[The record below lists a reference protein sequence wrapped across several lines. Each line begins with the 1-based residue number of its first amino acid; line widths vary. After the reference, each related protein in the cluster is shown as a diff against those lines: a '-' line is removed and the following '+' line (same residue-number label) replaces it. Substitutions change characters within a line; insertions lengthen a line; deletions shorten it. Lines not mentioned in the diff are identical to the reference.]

1 MRLFYCLILCF
12 TLQSLSSSALAQPL
26 ALLPYPQQLELRPGH
41 FVFAQ
46 SLKVNTPAGHSELTD
61 AVGQFIR
68 QNNLGTMSEF
78 DTVKGADL
86 ILKLNTADSP
96 TPQQQE
102 KYSLEINSNQILLK
116 ASHHIGIL
124 RGLQT
129 LQQLIQRQSGQSLVP
144 NLKIEDEPRFSWRG
158 LLLDPARRFIPLA
171 DIKRQLD
178 LMAAVKLNVLHL
190 HLTDDQGWRFESK
203 RFPKLQRIGG
213 KDGYYTQ
220 QQLAD
225 LVLYAKERAIRI
237 VPEIDLPGHT
247 TALGLAYPELMTAP
261 APDTAEL
268 HWGVHP
274 AVLDPSKEQVYRF
287 LQQLLTEVAQVFPDP
302 YLHIGGDEVLP
313 DRWQQNPD
321 VQRFMRQHQLADA
334 GALQAYFN
342 RRVEQLLKPL
352 GKTMIGW
359 DEVLDDELAD
369 SVVVQ
374 SWRGTESL
382 YQAAAAGH
390 PAILSTGFYL
400 DQPQSASYHYRNEPL
415 PEPVAAPKKKELNH
429 WSGWNFQFERKRG
442 SAVTGTLYLAQLN
455 SGGQRAFIQ
464 FPDKVLI
471 EADQLQQQ
479 GTKLHFQFD
488 SWMGPVRARL
498 QLSQALQGDFI
509 VGNAPYPVTGQA
521 LALQQ
526 QNTLPLNFASP
537 LTQDAK
543 QRVLGGEI
551 ALWGELITPDLL
563 DIRLWPNGFA
573 VAERLWSAKNKT
585 DEQDFYQRLELV
597 QLWARAV
604 VGLKDQQQ
612 QLQGFK
618 QLIPVAY
625 VSALQTVAETL
636 EPAHYYHR
644 LHEKS
649 VAGLYH
655 QQAPLNQL
663 VDFLPAEHQVMRRFE
678 QDVALWLRQKKP
690 EQHKALQQQLQ
701 RWQQA
706 ALSLAEVRD
715 AAAKPLFTQIHDL
728 CQAGLVLTDR
738 IAKAQKISQLQA
750 HQLQQQLEQSEQIQ
764 QEMIIALHRAISTLV
779 QAAELQN

>member
-1 MRLFYCLILCF
+1 MRLFYCLSLCF
-12 TLQSLSSSALAQPL
+12 LLQWLPSTARAQQVALI
-26 ALLPYPQQLELRPGH
+26 PYPKQLILKQGH
-41 FVFAQ
+41 FVLAQ
-46 SLKVNTPAGHSELTD
+46 TFKVQIPVAQPELRRL
-61 AVGQFIR
+61 VGQFVQ
-68 QNNLGTMSEF
+68 QNNIGVMSEV
-78 DTVKGADL
+78 DRAKEADL
-86 ILKLNTADSP
+86 VIQIGTTTTVTAVL
-96 TPQQQE
+96 QQE
-102 KYSLEINSNQILLK
+102 AYSLEVNSNQILLS
-116 ASHHIGIL
+116 ASHSTGVL

-129 LQQLIQRQSGQSLVP
+129 LQQLIQRQSAQRLIP
-144 NLKIEDEPRFSWRG
+144 NLKIADEPRFGWRG

-203 RFPKLQRIGG
+203 AFPKLHLIGG

-220 QQLAD
+220 QQLTD
-225 LVLYAKERAIRI
+225 LVRYAKERGIRI
-237 VPEIDLPGHT
+237 VPEIDMPGHT

-261 APDTAEL
+261 APDKAEL

-274 AVLDPSKEQVYRF
+274 AVLDPSKEEVYRF

-313 DRWQQNPD
+313 ERWQHNSD
-321 VQRFMRQHQLADA
+321 VQRFMRQNKLADA

-415 PEPVAAPKKKELNH
+415 PEPVLAPEAKELQH

-442 SAVTGTLYLAQLN
+442 SAVTGSLYLLQLN
-455 SGGQRAFIQ
+455 SGAQRAFIQ

-471 EADQLQQQ
+471 EANTLQRQ

-488 SWMGPVRARL
+488 SWMGPVQARL
-498 QLSQALQGDFI
+498 QLNKQLQGEFI
-509 VGNAPYPVTGQA
+509 VGNAPYQATGQV

-526 QNTLPLNFASP
+526 QKALPLHFASP
-537 LTQDAK
+537 LTEAAK

-551 ALWGELITPDLL
+551 ALWGELITPDIL

-585 DEQDFYQRLELV
+585 DEQDFYQRLGQV
-597 QLWARAV
+597 QLWARDV

-612 QLQGFK
+612 QGQGFK
-618 QLIPVAY
+618 QLIPQAY
-625 VSALQTVAETL
+625 LSDLQIVAETL

-663 VDFLPAEHQVMRRFE
+663 VDFLPAEHQAMRRFE
-678 QDVALWLRQKKP
+678 QNLALWLLENKP
-690 EQHKALQQQLQ
+690 EQLKALQLQLQ

-706 ALSLAEVRD
+706 AHSLTQAPQI
-715 AAAKPLFTQIHDL
+715 AATPVFAQIAQL
-728 CQAGLVLTDR
+728 CQAGLELSS
-738 IAKAQKISQLQA
+738 SQTIPATKRQEI
-750 HQLQQQLEQSEQIQ
+750 QQQLDKAKNIQ
-764 QEMIIALHRAISTLV
+764 QEMIIALHRAISALL
-779 QAAELQN
+779 QATEPQS